1 MAAQTSIADLL
12 DRVAA
17 GDDRA
22 VNSLWDRYFPDL
34 VRVAEAR
41 LRQSPRARRAE
52 DGEDVALS
60 ALDSFVRA
68 VKRKKFPEL
77 ADRDGLWRL
86 LFRMTVRKS
95 VDRVRREGAQ
105 VRGGDRL
112 VGESAL
118 HAGVGAGDTSVTGG
132 LARAPADDPLPDL
145 AAMMDE
151 ECRRL
156 LAALADDEA
165 RRIVQL
171 RLEGFTNDEIA
182 ASLGCAKRTIE
193 RRLDLIRKTWKSE
206 LAARP
211 D

>member
-1 MAAQTSIADLL
+1 MAAQASIAELL
-12 DRVAA
+12 ERVAG
-17 GDDRA
+17 GDDQA
-22 VNSLWDRYFPDL
+22 VASLWDRYFPDL

-68 VKRKKFPEL
+68 VQRKKFPEL
-77 ADRDGLWRL
+77 TDRDGLWRL

-95 VDRVRREGAQ
+95 VDRVRRENAQ
-105 VRGGDRL
+105 IRGGDRL
-112 VGESAL
+112 VGESGVN
-118 HAGVGAGDTSVTGG
+118 AGGGESSVTGG
-132 LARAPADDPLPDL
+132 LAQSPSDDLLPDL
-145 AAMMDE
+145 AVMMDE

-156 LAALADDEA
+156 FAALPDDEA
-165 RRIVQL
+165 RRIVQM
-171 RLEGFTNDEIA
+171 RLEGFRNREIA

-193 RRLDLIRKTWKSE
+193 RRLDLIRESWKSE
-206 LAARP
+206 LAARS